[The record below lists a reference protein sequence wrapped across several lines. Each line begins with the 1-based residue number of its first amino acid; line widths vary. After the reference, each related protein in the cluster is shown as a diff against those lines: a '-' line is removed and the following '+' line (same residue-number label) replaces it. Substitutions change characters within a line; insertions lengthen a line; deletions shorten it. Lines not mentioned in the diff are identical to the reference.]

1 MSRRNFIVICLAG
14 FFLFGCSS
22 DVFLVHNGNMPDN
35 DKIAELKKGQTK
47 MQVESLLGSPSAV
60 STLDNDR
67 WIYMSSTLKKVA
79 FFTPKIVDRD
89 ILTVEFDK
97 SGNVVSFSRL
107 NEQNGQELAIDEDKT
122 ESGGHNIGFFKKY
135 FGGVGSYMPIGPT
148 KEK

>member
-1 MSRRNFIVICLAG
+1 
-14 FFLFGCSS
+14 
-22 DVFLVHNGNMPDN
+22 MPDN

-60 STLDNDR
+60 STLDNDK